1 MDELFKALVELF
13 TASFTIKMLALIVIY
28 LFLPLSALTYHFFRR
43 YRHLSKVERILRVL
57 EIDERDRKSYD
68 DAYPG
73 YHLLIA
79 VIYSSIVSI
88 VGLAALMFNEHM
100 ENALGLVMEEANG
113 SPATFPVDNSFLM
126 LGMAFLGAYLW
137 GIQYVFRRYM
147 SDDLNP
153 GVFYGLS
160 MRMLLAGALAVVIFN
175 AYEALAGGGDASQGI
190 GTTMWPALAFV
201 LGMFPQRGLTWL
213 REKVPIFSPEKDP
226 TVRKMP
232 LEMIEGISVHDR
244 LRLEECGL
252 DSCHDL
258 ATTDFVPLAIATPYS
273 ARTLIDWMLQAK
285 LCIYCGDAMRDLR
298 GYGIRTIV
306 DLETLTSTQMD
317 TLAQETSVTRPALE
331 QAKLYLHRSLEVAR
345 LCKIGHLLGI
355 FATAVGE
362 PDPVA
367 DSGENIWHAA
377 PGEHSEARTRP
388 QPPTGGGSGARVK
401 P

>member
-1 MDELFKALVELF
+1 MDELFNA
-13 TASFTIKMLALIVIY
+13 FTIKTLALFVIY
-28 LFLPLSALTYHFFRR
+28 LFLPLSALTYYSFRR

-57 EIDERDRKSYD
+57 KVDERDRGSYD

-73 YHLLIA
+73 YHLLLA
-79 VIYSSIVSI
+79 VIYASIVSI
-88 VGLAALMFNEHM
+88 VGLVALMFNERIEM
-100 ENALGLVMEEANG
+100 SLGMVPANPGEG
-113 SPATFPVDNSFLM
+113 SLTFPVDDSFLM

-137 GIQYVFRRYM
+137 GIQNVFRRYM

-175 AYEALAGGGDASQGI
+175 AYEALAGGGGETSQGI
-190 GTTMWPALAFV
+190 GRTMWPALAFV

-232 LEMIEGISVHDR
+232 LEMIEGISIHDR

-252 DSCHDL
+252 NSCHDL
-258 ATTDFVPLAIATPYS
+258 ATTDFVPLAVATPYS

-298 GYGIRTIV
+298 SYGIRTIV
-306 DLETLTSTQMD
+306 DLETMTSEQMD
-317 TLAQETSVTRPALE
+317 ALAQETSVTRPALE
-331 QAKLYLHRSLEVAR
+331 QAKVYLHRSSEVAR
-345 LCKIGHLLGI
+345 LRKIGHLLGI
-355 FATAVGE
+355 FATAVGD
-362 PDPVA
+362 PDPIA
-367 DSGENIWHAA
+367 DSGGNIWHAA
-377 PGEHSEARTRP
+377 PGERSGVRTRP
-388 QPPTGGGSGARVK
+388 QPPTGGGSGTRVK
-401 P
+401 T